1 MTTDLNL
8 KYTLG
13 MRSTYLFECY
23 DKDGNLKWTEEVPNI
38 VVNVGLND
46 VLDKYFKGSAYTA
59 AFYVGLVDNASFIS
73 FDATDTM
80 GSHPNWIEL
89 ITYDE
94 ATREVLTL
102 GTVSSQSVDNSASK
116 ASFTQNATKTVK
128 GAFVTDNSTK
138 NGGTGLLYGAAA
150 FAATRA
156 VESGD
161 VLNVTVT
168 LTSASA

>member
-1 MTTDLNL
+1 MTTEL
-8 KYTLG
+8 KYTVG

-46 VLDKYFKGSAYTA
+46 VLDKYFKGSTYTA
-59 AFYVGLVDNASFIS
+59 AFYVGLVDNASFSAFAAGDIMS
-73 FDATDTM
+73 
-80 GSHPNWIEL
+80 SHTGWIEL
-89 ITYDE
+89 TAYNE
-94 ATREVLTL
+94 ATRETLTL

-116 ASFTQNATKTVK
+116 ASFTMNATNVVK
-128 GAFVTDNSTK
+128 GAFVTTDSTK
-138 NGGTGLLYGAAA
+138 GGTLGTLYGAAA
-150 FAATRA
+150 FSATRS